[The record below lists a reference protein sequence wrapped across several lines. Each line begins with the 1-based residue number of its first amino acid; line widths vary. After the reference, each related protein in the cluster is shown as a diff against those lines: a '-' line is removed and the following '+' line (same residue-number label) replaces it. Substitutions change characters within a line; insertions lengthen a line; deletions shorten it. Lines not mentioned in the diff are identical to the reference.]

1 MGGAALAP
9 LLAVSG
15 AAHAAM
21 ATKSGP
27 RAGYFPNNVVLT
39 HDGKKLRF
47 YDDVVQG
54 KVVVFNMMYSI
65 CTDICTDI
73 CPGNAANLLQVQEA
87 LGGRLGKDVFM
98 VSMTL

>member
-1 MGGAALAP
+1 M
-9 LLAVSG
+9 
-15 AAHAAM
+15 
-21 ATKSGP
+21 
-27 RAGYFPNNVVLT
+27 
-39 HDGKKLRF
+39 
-47 YDDVVQG
+47 VQG